1 MRAIS
6 VLFEVEGFHKRALSF
21 TLSPNSGGPG
31 FFVSGVG
38 GKVAERQEKTPSCR
52 STFGQLSGLTWM
64 TLSSHFTSLSLCVGI
79 TVTGTFL
86 VDSLGQ

>member
-6 VLFEVEGFHKRALSF
+6 VLFEVEGFHKLALSF

-38 GKVAERQEKTPSCR
+38 GKVSERQEKTPSCR